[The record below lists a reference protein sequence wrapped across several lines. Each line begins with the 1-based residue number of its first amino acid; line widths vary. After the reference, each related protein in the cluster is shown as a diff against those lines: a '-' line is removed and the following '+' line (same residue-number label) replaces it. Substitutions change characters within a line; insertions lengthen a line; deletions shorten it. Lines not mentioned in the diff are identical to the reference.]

1 MRARKLT
8 VLVVL
13 TVLGTTHLLAWKSS
27 ILGPNAGMSP
37 HGRFT
42 RHALDLIQER
52 VPGEREWLNYG
63 DLIVVSAGMLQKATN
78 SHGHGVPGQ
87 GGAETRSLS
96 C

>member
-1 MRARKLT
+1 MKARKLT
-8 VLVVL
+8 ALAVLMVME
-13 TVLGTTHLLAWKSS
+13 TTHLMAWKSS
-27 ILGPNAGMSP
+27 ILAPNASKSP
-37 HGRFT
+37 HVRFT

-52 VPGEREWLNYG
+52 VPGEKEWLKYG